1 MIFFLLSISF
11 RIHKLEKHETKDV
24 SDSHING
31 SLTVVWRD
39 WDKIIKHPQM
49 VYVNFIDPK
58 QVKGPHLHQ
67 NRTSYFYCIHG
78 EVVLIIKDE
87 NGKFHEVISK
97 SDEPQLVEI
106 PNGIGA
112 AILNR
117 TKTPSTVLV
126 LADIS
131 WKPNDNEMKNVT
143 FEDYNWDKWK

>member
-67 NRTSYFYCIHG
+67 NRTSYFYCISG

-87 NGKFHEVISK
+87 NGKFWIFNGLNFITHGPKTNNLNPNSSLLVIF
-97 SDEPQLVEI
+97 
-106 PNGIGA
+106 
-112 AILNR
+112 
-117 TKTPSTVLV
+117 
-126 LADIS
+126 
-131 WKPNDNEMKNVT
+131 KN
-143 FEDYNWDKWK
+143 

>member
-67 NRTSYFYCIHG
+67 NRTSYFYCISG

-131 WKPNDNEMKNVT
+131 WKPDDNEMKNVT

>member
-1 MIFFLLSISF
+1 MGISF
-11 RIHKLEKHETKDV
+11 RIHELEKHETKDV

-31 SLTVVWRD
+31 SLTVIWRD
-39 WDKIIKHPQM
+39 WDKIIKDPQM
-49 VYVNFIDPK
+49 VYANFIDPK

-87 NGKFHEVISK
+87 NGEFHEVISK
-97 SDEPQLVEI
+97 SDKPQLVEI

-117 TKTPSTVLV
+117 TETPSIVLV

-131 WKPNDNEMKNVT
+131 WKPDNNEMKNVT
-143 FEDYNWDKWK
+143 FEDYDWDKWK